1 MQLILDGHIK
11 ARIDSINKVSLIVFD
26 LKVLNKNKKLIY
38 TLILKK
44 NMLKSLGCIL
54 DFEYTSSFSS
64 YIKFEFNIETI
75 IISLNGAH
83 IYLFRML

>member
-1 MQLILDGHIK
+1 
-11 ARIDSINKVSLIVFD
+11 
-26 LKVLNKNKKLIY
+26 LIY

-44 NMLKSLGCIL
+44 NMLKSLDCIL
-54 DFEYTSSFSS
+54 DFDYTSSFSS